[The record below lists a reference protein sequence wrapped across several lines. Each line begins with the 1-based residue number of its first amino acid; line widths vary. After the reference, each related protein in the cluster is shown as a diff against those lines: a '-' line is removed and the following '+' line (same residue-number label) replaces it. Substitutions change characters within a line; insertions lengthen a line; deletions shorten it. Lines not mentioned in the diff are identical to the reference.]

1 MTERHFD
8 ILLSSRKYKCLLL
21 VMNLEQK
28 DIEFKTS
35 ELEQLAQELLDLQEL
50 MADFGEIIHS
60 QGVSID
66 RVAENV
72 SEAEEQAEVAIPEL
86 KKAEISQFKG
96 RRRAARLLMTAG
108 GGLVGSLGFLLNPIV
123 GIGATA
129 GLGYGSWVKSK
140 DIRRN

>member
-1 MTERHFD
+1 M
-8 ILLSSRKYKCLLL
+8 S
-21 VMNLEQK
+21 LEQK

-35 ELEQLAQELLDLQEL
+35 ELEELAQELLDLQEL
-50 MADFGEIIHS
+50 MAEFGEIIHS

-66 RVAENV
+66 QV
-72 SEAEEQAEVAIPEL
+72 SQNIGDAEEQAKAAVPEL
-86 KKAEISQFKG
+86 KKAEIMQFKG

-140 DIRRN
+140 DIKRN